1 MRKKLNKNVN
11 SNATPDNDAI
21 CSKYHC
27 LSPIHQH
34 IIDAQQKDINMREI
48 DSLSHQ
54 IRMLIERRDRLIEG
68 L

>member
-11 SNATPDNDAI
+11 SNAGSDNEAI
-21 CSKYHC
+21 CSKYQW

-34 IIDAQQKDINMREI
+34 IIDAQQKDISMLEI
-48 DSLSHQ
+48 DSLSRQ
-54 IRMLIERRDRLIEG
+54 ICMLIERRDRLIEE